1 MMKWSEKTPNDT
13 PDSSIVGGIKTAQA
27 RQCICTLQVQMQTKI
42 EQSPSEMLVE
52 AQRNFLMAMKR
63 LRCVCQTVICLCAIP
78 MPLACIGG
86 GHSAEAPTAASA
98 SLPHD
103 QCGGAPDKVRDFRSE
118 WLFFIKITIH

>member
-78 MPLACIGG
+78 MPLACIGVATVRRLPPQLRQAC
-86 GHSAEAPTAASA
+86 HAASVAVRRTRREAPGVDGYF
-98 SLPHD
+98 L
-103 QCGGAPDKVRDFRSE
+103 QK
-118 WLFFIKITIH
+118 